1 MSKLKTSAHLSLFH
15 RDGALFLYHDLIG
28 YVLEMDRR
36 VYALLRAFDEP
47 SDPATVIADSDF
59 HKVEA
64 QTFVET
70 FREHFCLIAE
80 DYDELAALDELCPV
94 WTPWAVHYAP
104 SDDQVELG
112 IKDRDSG
119 KVYFQKL
126 NALDSRLWNLSCGQL
141 TISQIAD
148 RLSEGLVAEKGT
160 PSMLERVRSKVR
172 AWSHSSRQLLKL
184 VSEPLQGVE
193 LPPFA
198 RSSMPYERVSDP
210 SKLDEILKPLD
221 DVVDVRDYHKETIK
235 DANEQFEVEETTLSH
250 MFRNPHTAL
259 RGKTYG
265 GRFAGQ
271 LVGQG
276 LLRANCQM
284 VEVGGGV
291 GWFSRRFIEEL
302 QASYPELEKSL
313 RYRILELAPAL
324 AASQRVVAG
333 EGTGGRVSTVDG
345 DALAMPFADD
355 SLDLVVSNEMIGD
368 LPTARVL
375 KKDGVFVGPDGS
387 EDSPGPRA
395 IKEFGLR
402 CSDAGDD
409 FWLNTG
415 AYDFLREIRRVL
427 KPNGAAVLTEF
438 GEKWAYP
445 IPSTHLDH
453 REFSIHFGH
462 MLAAAESLGFS
473 ASVVNILRFL
483 QFDKELTVLT
493 TTRTS
498 FEVLRELFRTR
509 GATFEKIAYTEAM
522 FAELCEQSGLEM
534 RWISPLEWQPLG
546 KRVLGLKPKEFKALV
561 LVPPIK
567 KKKQKRVLDL

>member
-15 RDGALFLYHDLIG
+15 RDGALYVYHDLIG
-28 YVLEMDRR
+28 YVLEMDKR
-36 VYALLRAFDEP
+36 VYALMRAFDVAQEP
-47 SDPATVIADSDF
+47 ASVIAESGF
-59 HKVEA
+59 HEVEG

-70 FREHFCLIAE
+70 FREHFCLVSE
-80 DYDELAALDELCPV
+80 DYDELTALDELCPV
-94 WTPWAVHYAP
+94 WTPWAIHYAP
-104 SDDQVELG
+104 SEDQVELG

-119 KVYFQKL
+119 KVFFQKL

-141 TISQIAD
+141 TISQIAAQ
-148 RLSEGLVAEKGT
+148 LSQGLVAEKGD
-160 PSMLERVRSKVR
+160 PGMLERVRAKVR
-172 AWSHSSRQLLKL
+172 TLTHSSRQLLKL
-184 VSEPLQGVE
+184 VSEPLQGTE
-193 LPPFA
+193 LPHFA
-198 RSSMPYERVSDP
+198 RSSMPYERVSDD

-221 DVVDVRDYHKETIK
+221 DVVDVRAYHKETIK

-265 GRFAGQ
+265 GRFAEQ

-276 LLRANCQM
+276 LLRENCQM

-291 GWFSRRFIEEL
+291 GWFSRRFIEGLRE
-302 QASYPELEKSL
+302 SYPELEAGLS
-313 RYRILELAPAL
+313 YRILELAPAL

-333 EGTGGRVSTVDG
+333 EATGGKVSTVEG
-345 DALAMPFADD
+345 DALAMPFDDD
-355 SLDLVVSNEMIGD
+355 SLDLLISNEMIGD

-375 KKDGVFVGPDGS
+375 CKDGVFVGPDGS

-395 IKEFGLR
+395 IKDFDLK
-402 CSDAGDD
+402 CKDAGED

-415 AYDFLREIRRVL
+415 AYDFLREIRRVV
-427 KPNGAAVLTEF
+427 KPGGAAVLTEF

-462 MLAAAESLGFS
+462 MVAAAEKLGFS
-473 ASVVNILRFL
+473 ASVVNIMRFL
-483 QFDKELTVLT
+483 QFDKELHVLS

-509 GATFEKIAYTEAM
+509 STTFEKIAYTEAM
-522 FAELCEQSGLEM
+522 FTDLCVEAGLEM

-546 KRVLGLKPKEFKALV
+546 KRVLGLKPKEFKVLV

-567 KKKQKRVLDL
+567 RKKQKRVLEL